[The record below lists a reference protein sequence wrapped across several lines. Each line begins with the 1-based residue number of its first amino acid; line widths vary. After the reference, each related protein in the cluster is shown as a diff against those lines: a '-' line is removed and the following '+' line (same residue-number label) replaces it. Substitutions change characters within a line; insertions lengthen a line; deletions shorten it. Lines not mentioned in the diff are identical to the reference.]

1 MNARINLGWIV
12 AVFALAGCA
21 STSTREE
28 RREERRASSYDEAR
42 RIHAE
47 AHSRS
52 ADALAHFDA
61 QECRDIPPQ
70 ERSAC
75 PILHASSV
83 EDIPEGE
90 RLTFE
95 TQAIADETYLRM
107 KCFAAFAHANG
118 DRDRCPLAVE
128 GMDVRTGL
136 VASSIELIGFTEPVR
151 AEIRE
156 RTRRFVQPIPQASEP
171 VSRR

>member
-1 MNARINLGWIV
+1 MNARMKLGWII
-12 AVFALAGCA
+12 AVIGVAGCA
-21 STSTREE
+21 STSTH
-28 RREERRASSYDEAR
+28 EERRASSYDEAR

-47 AHSRS
+47 AHSRA

-61 QECRDIPPQ
+61 RECRDVPAA

-75 PILHASSV
+75 PILRATSV

-95 TQAIADETYLRM
+95 TQGIADETYLRM
-107 KCFAAFAHANG
+107 KCFAAFAHAHG
-118 DRDRCPLAVE
+118 DEDRCPLAVDK
-128 GMDVRTGL
+128 MDVRTGL
-136 VASSIELIGFTEPVR
+136 VARSIELIGYTEPVR

-156 RTRRFVQPIPQASEP
+156 RIHRFVRPTPEASAP
-171 VSRR
+171 VSVR